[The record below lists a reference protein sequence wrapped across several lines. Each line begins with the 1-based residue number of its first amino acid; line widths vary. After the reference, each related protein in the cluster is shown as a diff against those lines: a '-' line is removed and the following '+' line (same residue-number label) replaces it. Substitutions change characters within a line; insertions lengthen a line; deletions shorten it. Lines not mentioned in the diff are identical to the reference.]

1 MTTTDLQPATGTGL
15 VPASGTGLVPAGGA
29 PTPARPDPAKPG
41 AINLGT
47 QGTPR
52 AGNAVSREHARP
64 AGGAVAL
71 NLAAH
76 SNLDD
81 IMAEMALLNGE
92 LQILNDALGVLRS
105 SSVALDAIITNM
117 DELGKLYEA
126 PATTRSALDADSAV
140 ATAIDDMVGV
150 AQEHGHNAQV
160 LNAQA
165 FLALRAVIQVQENQ
179 RAMGAGPRLLASA
192 GRL

>member
-1 MTTTDLQPATGTGL
+1 MTSTDLAPTGPGTGL
-15 VPASGTGLVPAGGA
+15 VPARGA
-29 PTPARPDPAKPG
+29 VD
-41 AINLGT
+41 LGT

-76 SNLDD
+76 SNLDE
-81 IMAEMALLNGE
+81 IIFEMTALNGE
-92 LQILNDALGVLRS
+92 LQILNDALAVLKS
-105 SSVALDAIITNM
+105 SSTALDAIIANM

-126 PATTRSALDADSAV
+126 PATTRSALDADSTV
-140 ATAIDDMVGV
+140 AAAIDEMVGE
-150 AQEHGHNAQV
+150 AMQHGHNAQV